1 MIWLIIRRLADS
13 LTLVLLIIMIFIVM
27 TNSKSSEDFGNFSL
41 KLDKLKEETLVVI
54 GKNVDYFDKRT
65 NNLAEVQDRYQVN
78 TDQRVY
84 ILEQRVKEL
93 QADKKQ
99 AQRVINNNINTL
111 TSNER

>member
-99 AQRVINNNINTL
+99 SQRVINNNINTL
-111 TSNER
+111 TNN